1 MRSNIR
7 LSLSIA
13 IAIATGLIILA
24 GYLVPNP
31 LLQNI
36 QVVFLRWG
44 AILAAVALLVG
55 VANLARVHSKKL
67 VTGQR
72 GAGYSLVLLLSLG
85 LTIVVAALLG
95 PTSSWAAWL
104 FNNIQRPVESSL
116 MSILAVTLALAAA
129 RLLRRRLNLFTGIFL
144 ATVIL
149 ALISRAT
156 LPGLDIPALSEA
168 AGWIDWLVRTP
179 AVAGARGILLG
190 VALGTVA
197 TGLRVLLG
205 ADRPYED

>member
-144 ATVIL
+144 ATIIL

-156 LPGLDIPALSEA
+156 LPGLDIPALSQA